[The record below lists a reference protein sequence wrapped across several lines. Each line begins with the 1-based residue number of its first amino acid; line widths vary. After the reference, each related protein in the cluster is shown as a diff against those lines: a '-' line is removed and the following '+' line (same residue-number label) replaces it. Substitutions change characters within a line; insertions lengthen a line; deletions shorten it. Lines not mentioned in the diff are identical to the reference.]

1 MIKKISE
8 FYNNKAE
15 IPNIIDIEKEM
26 QQKETEK

>member
-26 QQKETEK
+26 QKEPEK